1 MPDYSYDV
9 FISYSSAD
17 RSWALKLSAALREK
31 GMKPFLDQERLDIGK
46 PWEPALAKA
55 VQTSQHFIVLWSNH
69 AEKSRWVGREL
80 GVFEAIVD
88 PAVSGP
94 TQEDRRFIFLMLE
107 GENPAYTSMQML
119 SDLREANAYEG
130 GADAVDPS
138 PWQKV
143 VKKLVDA
150 MRANDPSTPLP
161 VAVLSMTRQELTQLD
176 PNEERTFG
184 PSLNTLLQNLGMG
197 TIETLARYYG
207 EERTDWRPFGN
218 PLNVRQILDTL
229 LDKVNNGVTPP
240 FRWEPLDPQFWTN
253 MAVAR
258 GEREK
263 LLSHLSVV
271 VIDPLSL
278 YDERVYD
285 RFVFLSRCFESEKS
299 IIMALTPFGMP
310 QPFSRLNTMIRD
322 RCTPFFDTYY
332 DPPIPYNKASALLGV
347 NISDESDVRRLL
359 RLSLGQHLRGKSTV
373 PTSSYL
379 RQ

>member
-1 MPDYSYDV
+1 MMSLSLTVVPTDLGQ
-9 FISYSSAD
+9 SSC
-17 RSWALKLSAALREK
+17 
-31 GMKPFLDQERLDIGK
+31 MKPCRRKGLRRFSIKTRLDIGK

-88 PAVSGP
+88 PAVSGQ

-119 SDLREANAYEG
+119 SDLREANAYVG
-130 GADAVDPS
+130 GADTIDSS
-138 PWQKV
+138 PWQNV
-143 VKKLVDA
+143 VRKLVDA

-161 VAVLSMTRQELTQLD
+161 VAVLAMTRQELTQLD

-197 TIETLARYYG
+197 TIETLVQYYG
-207 EERTDWRPFGN
+207 EGRTDWRPFGN
-218 PLNVRQILDTL
+218 PLNVQQILDTL

-240 FRWEPLDPQFWTN
+240 FRWEPLDMQFWTN

-263 LLSHLSVV
+263 LLSYPSVV

-299 IIMALTPFGMP
+299 IIMALTPFGLP
-310 QPFSRLNTMIRD
+310 QPFSHLNMVIKD
-322 RCTPFFDTYY
+322 RCSPFFDGYY
-332 DPPIPYNKASALLGV
+332 DPPIPPNKASAVLGV

-359 RLSLGQHLRGKSTV
+359 RMSLGQHLRGKGTV